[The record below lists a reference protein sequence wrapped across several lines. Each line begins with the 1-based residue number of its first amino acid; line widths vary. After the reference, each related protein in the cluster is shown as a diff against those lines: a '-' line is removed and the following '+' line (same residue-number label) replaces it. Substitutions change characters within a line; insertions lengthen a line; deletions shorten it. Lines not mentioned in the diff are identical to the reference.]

1 MYRKERVGHSEK
13 KKPQLSKKEKRQKK
27 RDKKSTKKTGLID

>member
-27 RDKKSTKKTGLID
+27 REKKNQKKTGLIE